1 MQNGNTV
8 CLYNR
13 ANLFRPVG
21 FETTNLL
28 QLNYFDKRNFRYC
41 KLVLVVLDT
50 VAQRFGKTTFIVR
63 YKPYKG
69 MRIKKISHNSKP
81 NGSGTSSLYLV
92 SFTSFLGTGLK
103 SLLSIFLDFLVLTD
117 VVFIL
122 QFLFS
127 NCNVNIIYLHNQ
139 CFEVFFKKKPPTGG
153 IISNFPQP
161 PAETLPCGALVC
173 ATAHAP
179 HCNVSAALRV
189 LGGEQKISSGTGKQ
203 RERIARSNGSSSPRS
218 KRQNRSRGS
227 TRSWH
232 S

>member
-139 CFEVFFKKKPPTGG
+139 SFEVFSKKNRQRRCFFLSRLTRPQKPCPAVPLCALPRMHRTAM
-153 IISNFPQP
+153 FPLLCVFWGR
-161 PAETLPCGALVC
+161 T
-173 ATAHAP
+173 
-179 HCNVSAALRV
+179 
-189 LGGEQKISSGTGKQ
+189 KD
-203 RERIARSNGSSSPRS
+203 
-218 KRQNRSRGS
+218 
-227 TRSWH
+227 
-232 S
+232 

>member
-13 ANLFRPVG
+13 ANLFQPVG

-41 KLVLVVLDT
+41 KLVLVLLDT

-69 MRIKKISHNSKP
+69 MRVKKISHNSKP

-92 SFTSFLGTGLK
+92 SFRSFLGTGLK

-127 NCNVNIIYLHNQ
+127 NCNVNLFIYITNLLK
-139 CFEVFFKKKPPTGG
+139 FFSKKTAHRRYY
-153 IISNFPQP
+153 IQLSSS

-173 ATAHAP
+173 ATAQAP
-179 HCNVSAALRV
+179 HGNVSATLRV
-189 LGGEQKISSGTGKQ
+189 SGGRTD
-203 RERIARSNGSSSPRS
+203 
-218 KRQNRSRGS
+218 
-227 TRSWH
+227 
-232 S
+232 

>member
-13 ANLFRPVG
+13 ANLFWPVG

-69 MRIKKISHNSKP
+69 MRIKKIPHNSKP

-103 SLLSIFLDFLVLTD
+103 SLLSIFLDFLVLFD
-117 VVFIL
+117 VVFIS
-122 QFLFS
+122 QILFS

-139 CFEVFFKKKPPTGG
+139 SFEVFSKKTAHRRYY
-153 IISNFPQP
+153 IQLFSSLT
-161 PAETLPCGALVC
+161 ETLPCGALVC
-173 ATAHAP
+173 ASAHAS
-179 HCNVSAALRV
+179 HGKVSAPLRV
-189 LGGEQKISSGTGKQ
+189 SGGRTD
-203 RERIARSNGSSSPRS
+203 
-218 KRQNRSRGS
+218 
-227 TRSWH
+227 
-232 S
+232 

>member
-1 MQNGNTV
+1 MLFVPRKLSIMAYQCITSPQCSRNNNTVERIRMFSSCNIWNRQVVECFHNIGGYMQNGNAV

-13 ANLFRPVG
+13 TNLFGTVG

-69 MRIKKISHNSKP
+69 MRVKKIPHNSKP

-139 CFEVFFKKKPPTGG
+139 SFEVFFKKKTAKGG
-153 IISNFPQP
+153 IIFFTEVV
-161 PAETLPCGALVC
+161 ATRLPCVVG
-173 ATAHAP
+173 
-179 HCNVSAALRV
+179 
-189 LGGEQKISSGTGKQ
+189 
-203 RERIARSNGSSSPRS
+203 
-218 KRQNRSRGS
+218 
-227 TRSWH
+227 
-232 S
+232 

>member
-41 KLVLVVLDT
+41 KLILVIPDT

-69 MRIKKISHNSKP
+69 MRVKKISHNSKP

-139 CFEVFFKKKPPTGG
+139 SFEVFFKKK
-153 IISNFPQP
+153 
-161 PAETLPCGALVC
+161 
-173 ATAHAP
+173 TAHKRYYIQLSSTASG
-179 HCNVSAALRV
+179 NLALRCPCV
-189 LGGEQKISSGTGKQ
+189 
-203 RERIARSNGSSSPRS
+203 RYRARTALQCFRRFARFGWRT
-218 KRQNRSRGS
+218 KD
-227 TRSWH
+227 
-232 S
+232 